1 MKAESSVG
9 RSFRF
14 KHNAPLRSD
23 RLKTNLPLLVV
34 IRYIFSRNK
43 HTRSRRPGHCL

>member
-14 KHNAPLRSD
+14 KHNAPLRRD